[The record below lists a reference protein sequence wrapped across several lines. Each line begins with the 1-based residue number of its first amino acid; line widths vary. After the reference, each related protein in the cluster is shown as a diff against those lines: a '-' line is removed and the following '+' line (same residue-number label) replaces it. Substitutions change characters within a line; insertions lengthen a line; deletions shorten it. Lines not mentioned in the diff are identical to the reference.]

1 MKRTIKAQTIVPI
14 FPLAIITSL
23 GCSETLTYVHMGG
36 TEVTLT
42 FGLHCQSLSMVLGG
56 IYTIAS
62 VYVGQWCEEMINN
75 RNRSVVKDMSWTKD
89 GQKICIVY
97 EDGAIIVG
105 SFDGTRLW
113 GKDLK
118 GMQLTHV
125 QVRHTC
131 YADSAMVEMWLC

>member
-1 MKRTIKAQTIVPI
+1 M
-14 FPLAIITSL
+14 
-23 GCSETLTYVHMGG
+23 
-36 TEVTLT
+36 
-42 FGLHCQSLSMVLGG
+42 
-56 IYTIAS
+56 
-62 VYVGQWCEEMINN
+62 
-75 RNRSVVKDMSWTKD
+75 VKDMSWTKD

-125 QVRHTC
+125 QVEYSR
-131 YADSAMVEMWLC
+131 SE

>member
-1 MKRTIKAQTIVPI
+1 
-14 FPLAIITSL
+14 
-23 GCSETLTYVHMGG
+23 
-36 TEVTLT
+36 
-42 FGLHCQSLSMVLGG
+42 
-56 IYTIAS
+56 
-62 VYVGQWCEEMINN
+62 MINN

-118 GMQLTHV
+118 GMHLTHV
-125 QVRHTC
+125 QVRM
-131 YADSAMVEMWLC
+131 YNVPAVNV

>member
-1 MKRTIKAQTIVPI
+1 M
-14 FPLAIITSL
+14 LL
-23 GCSETLTYVHMGG
+23 YVC
-36 TEVTLT
+36 T
-42 FGLHCQSLSMVLGG
+42 
-56 IYTIAS
+56 
-62 VYVGQWCEEMINN
+62 VGQWCEEMINN

-118 GMQLTHV
+118 GMHLTHV
-125 QVRHTC
+125 QVCSYNVPAVNVQLSEYDLIIKLANVVVPLTLFGPLYWSC
-131 YADSAMVEMWLC
+131 ALFCPLTV

>member
-1 MKRTIKAQTIVPI
+1 
-14 FPLAIITSL
+14 
-23 GCSETLTYVHMGG
+23 
-36 TEVTLT
+36 
-42 FGLHCQSLSMVLGG
+42 
-56 IYTIAS
+56 
-62 VYVGQWCEEMINN
+62 MINN
-75 RNRSVVKDMSWTKD
+75 RNRSVVRDMSWTKD

-125 QVRHTC
+125 QVRHT
-131 YADSAMVEMWLC
+131 AHLLCQQCDG